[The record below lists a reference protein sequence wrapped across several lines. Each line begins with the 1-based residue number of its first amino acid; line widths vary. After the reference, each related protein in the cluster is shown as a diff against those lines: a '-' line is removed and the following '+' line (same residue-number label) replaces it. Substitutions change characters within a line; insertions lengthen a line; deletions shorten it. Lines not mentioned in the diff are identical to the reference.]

1 MPGKKYLIYVACG
14 SAAASAN
21 LVKERL
27 RELLKKY
34 KIDADLQIYRVAE
47 LANAVKLRRPNAIVI
62 TAGSFTKA
70 GIPEDIPILIGIP
83 LMTMVGVD
91 DFMKKLIDALKSSE
105 KTT

>member
-1 MPGKKYLIYVACG
+1 MSQKRKYLIFIACG

-34 KIDADLQIYRVAE
+34 KVEADLQIYRVAE
-47 LANAVKLRRPNAIVI
+47 LANAVKLKRPDAIII
-62 TAGSFTKA
+62 TAGSYTKA
-70 GIPEDIPILIGIP
+70 GIPPDIPILVGIP

-91 DFMKKLIDALKSSE
+91 NFMQQLIEALK
-105 KTT
+105 KQQ

>member
-1 MPGKKYLIYVACG
+1 MSQKKKYLIYVACG

-47 LANAVKLRRPNAIVI
+47 LANAVKLRRPDLIII
-62 TAGSFTKA
+62 TAGSYTKA
-70 GIPEDIPILIGIP
+70 GIPPDIPILIGIP

-91 DFMKKLIDALKSSE
+91 NFMKEVINALQKS
-105 KTT
+105 K

>member
-1 MPGKKYLIYVACG
+1 LSQKKKYLIYVACG

-34 KIDADLQIYRVAE
+34 NIDAEMQVYRVAE
-47 LANAVKLRRPNAIVI
+47 LANATKLRRPDLIIV

-70 GIPEDIPILIGIP
+70 GIPQDIPILIGLP

-91 DFMKKLIDALKSSE
+91 NFMRQVIDALQKSKS
-105 KTT
+105 

>member
-1 MPGKKYLIYVACG
+1 MSGEKKYLIYVACG

-34 KIDADLQIYRVAE
+34 KINAEMQIYRVAE
-47 LANAVKLRRPNAIVI
+47 LANAVKLRRPDLIII
-62 TAGSFTKA
+62 TAGVYTKA
-70 GIPEDIPILIGIP
+70 GIPPDIPILIGIP

-91 DFMKKLIDALKSSE
+91 DFMRQVINALQKSKS
-105 KTT
+105 